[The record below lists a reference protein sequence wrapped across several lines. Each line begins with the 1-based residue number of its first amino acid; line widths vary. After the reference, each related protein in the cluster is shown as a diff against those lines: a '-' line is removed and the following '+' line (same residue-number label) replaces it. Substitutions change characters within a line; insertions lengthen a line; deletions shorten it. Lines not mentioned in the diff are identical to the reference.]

1 MAKRKKSSH
10 KRKSTVKLPTRKEM
24 DSIVDD
30 PLLSYLKKQGLKY
43 IDLRDRL
50 GCLWIIGGLD
60 ISKKIKP
67 LQKSGLSISFKPG
80 GSTATKGKDAW
91 WTTDK
96 PANLSLAVEDPLLSY
111 LKKQGLKYIDRRD
124 RLGCLWIIGGL
135 DISKK
140 IKPLQ
145 KSGVSVSFKPGGSTT
160 TKGKDAWW
168 TTDKPA
174 NLSLTEKKQPP
185 RFRKQPS
192 PANSSTKPRPMAQD
206 IPYQEEVPSNG
217 RKAFSRWLATQY
229 GSSSTVKNASWAV
242 SKASEYAAKYQLI
255 QCSIFD
261 IGDPNLLAQIWE
273 QLNDISEF
281 VAFRRK
287 NGVASSA
294 FNKYIQFRGGKG
306 VAHAMKA
313 MKNEKTQDMVTS
325 QQQNEQAESKS
336 DKNPTTDSRANQP
349 ENKLFEGHIEYK
361 EGTTGI
367 TFDNLLIPYLCGAKS
382 IQIVDP
388 YLQNYWQI
396 RNLDEL
402 LQGLVK
408 VKSPE
413 TDIDVTVITKY
424 NEKYNEDPDLSNKQK
439 EYLDQICDGFM
450 SAGIHLAYC
459 FDNTI
464 HDRYITT
471 DTGWII
477 ILGRGLD
484 IFQTYDGK
492 KAFCIKKSLQSFRA
506 CKRFTIAYI
515 RNGRE
520 TDHAQ

>member
-10 KRKSTVKLPTRKEM
+10 KRKSTVKLPTKNEM
-24 DSIVDD
+24 DSI
-30 PLLSYLKKQGLKY
+30 
-43 IDLRDRL
+43 
-50 GCLWIIGGLD
+50 
-60 ISKKIKP
+60 
-67 LQKSGLSISFKPG
+67 
-80 GSTATKGKDAW
+80 
-91 WTTDK
+91 
-96 PANLSLAVEDPLLSY
+96 VEDPLLSY
-111 LKKQGLKYIDRRD
+111 LKKQGLKCVDRRG

-145 KSGVSVSFKPGGSTT
+145 KSGVSVFFKPGGSTA

-168 TTDKPA
+168 TTDRPD
-174 NLSLTEKKQPP
+174 NLSLADKNQPP

-192 PANSSTKPRPMAQD
+192 TADSSTKPCPMAQD
-206 IPYQEEVPSNG
+206 IPFQEKVPSDG
-217 RKAFSRWLATQY
+217 RKAFNRWLATQY
-229 GSSSTVKNASWAV
+229 SSSGTVGKASWAV
-242 SKASEYAAKYQLI
+242 AKAGEYAANNQLI

-261 IGDPNLLAQIWE
+261 IDDPNLLAQIWE
-273 QLNDISEF
+273 QLNDNSKF
-281 VAFRRK
+281 VEFRRK
-287 NGVASSA
+287 NGVATPA
-294 FNKYIQFRGGKG
+294 FNKYILFRGGKG
-306 VAHAMKA
+306 TTPTMKA
-313 MKNEKTQDMVTS
+313 MKNGDNIQGMVTS
-325 QQQNEQAESKS
+325 QQQNEQAGSESV
-336 DKNPTTDSRANQP
+336 KNPAPDSPANQP

-408 VKSPE
+408 AKSPE

-450 SAGIHLAYC
+450 SAGIHLTYC

-515 RNGRE
+515 HNQGKS
-520 TDHAQ
+520 